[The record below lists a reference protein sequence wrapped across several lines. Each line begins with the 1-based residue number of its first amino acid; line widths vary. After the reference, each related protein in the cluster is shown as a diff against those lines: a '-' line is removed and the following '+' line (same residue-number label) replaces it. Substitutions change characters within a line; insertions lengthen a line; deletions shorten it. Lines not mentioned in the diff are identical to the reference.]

1 MVFYFTD
8 LGAAEKAK
16 TIYPLSKKAFVST
29 FAQSRKLKLSGLR
42 TDITPKYLSQNKWF
56 WAELL

>member
-42 TDITPKYLSQNKWF
+42 TDITPKYLSQNK
-56 WAELL
+56 